1 MTFDKKDNNSPSS
14 KELEDNNKNETIGS
28 HIKSALYPIK
38 LFFWDMLILGC
49 VSMITN
55 EDLNVTHLFS

>member
-14 KELEDNNKNETIGS
+14 KELKDNNKNETIGS
-28 HIKSALYPIK
+28 HIKGALYPIK

-55 EDLNVTHLFS
+55 ED